1 MRRKLAPYRPAM
13 GTIAYVV
20 GARPNFVKMAP
31 VERALRRRL
40 PSWRHV
46 RIDTGQHYDREMSG
60 IFEDELGIPAAQYR
74 LGVGSGTHGAQT
86 GRALE
91 RIEQALVRERPELL
105 LVPGDVNSTL
115 AGALA
120 AAKLG
125 VPVGHIEAG
134 LRSFDRSMP
143 EEMNRVLVDQLAD
156 WCYIHSAEAVDNLL
170 REGVAEER
178 IVFTGNTMIDTL
190 VRMTPHVERSRVL
203 TDLGLE
209 HGRYLLVTLH
219 RPALVDGPLLADVV
233 QRLDRLAHVLPVV
246 FPLHPRTRVRL
257 RALPQSGRVQFV
269 DPLGYIDFLALET
282 HARAVLTDSGGVQ
295 EETTFLGVPCFTL
308 RDSTER
314 PVTLSEGT
322 NRLLGLDPEAIDRLP
337 ELIATA
343 QRPLR
348 PPRGW
353 DGQAAERLADSVAEA
368 LAPEVPAL
376 VGAGVHG

>member
-1 MRRKLAPYRPAM
+1 MD
-13 GTIAYVV
+13 TIAYVV

-40 PSWRHV
+40 PAWRHV

-60 IFEDELGIPAAQYR
+60 IFEAELGIGPPEYR
-74 LGVGSGTHGAQT
+74 LGVGSGPHGAQT
-86 GRALE
+86 ARALE
-91 RIEQALVRERPELL
+91 RIEEALVRERPALV

-125 VPVGHIEAG
+125 IRVGHVEAG

-143 EEMNRVLVDQLAD
+143 EELNRVLVDHLAD
-156 WCYIHSAEAVDNLL
+156 WCYVHSPEAVANLL
-170 REGVAEER
+170 REGIAEER

-190 VRMTPHVERSRVL
+190 VRMQPRVARSRVL
-203 TDLGLE
+203 ADLGLE
-209 HGRYLLVTLH
+209 PGRYLLVTLH
-219 RPALVDGPLLADVV
+219 RPALVDGPLLVDAIE
-233 QRLDRLAHVLPVV
+233 RLDALAQVLPVV
-246 FPLHPRTRVRL
+246 FPLHPRTRARL
-257 RALPQSGRVQFV
+257 RALPRSGRLRLV

-322 NRLLGLDPEAIDRLP
+322 NLLLGLDPEAIDRLP
-337 ELIATA
+337 DLIETA
-343 QRPLR
+343 PRPLR

-353 DGQAAERLADSVAEA
+353 DGQAAERLADSVAVS
-368 LAPEVPAL
+368 LAPGVPAL
-376 VGAGVHG
+376 AGAGVHG